1 MRAPL
6 PLALCATL
14 LTHGVARGT
23 DLEAPLRANYVKRG
37 MIAEKTADVNL
48 SEPLRY
54 LQAGPASSKRLVVLL
69 HGMVFTADT
78 WKWVGTIDAL
88 AEAGFR
94 VVALELKHYA
104 GEYASEAVRTSLLRS
119 FLKALGWPASPR
131 SVLVVAASA
140 GGSVGAPFVL
150 DPKTAPSVA
159 GYVSVSALGIRG
171 NASGPSSVPALLVW
185 GALDQPTSAK
195 EQAHER
201 RRGLRVI
208 PPSSRERTHA
218 RLDRYS
224 AGIRLGDTAFPTL
237 DLLHAVS
244 RHSARHRIGAL
255 TLVSLSRRRTSAPL
269 RRTSCASSPTRRTRP
284 T

>member
-1 MRAPL
+1 
-6 PLALCATL
+6 
-14 LTHGVARGT
+14 
-23 DLEAPLRANYVKRG
+23 

-159 GYVSVSALGIRG
+159 GYVS
-171 NASGPSSVPALLVW
+171 
-185 GALDQPTSAK
+185 
-195 EQAHER
+195 
-201 RRGLRVI
+201 
-208 PPSSRERTHA
+208 
-218 RLDRYS
+218 
-224 AGIRLGDTAFPTL
+224 
-237 DLLHAVS
+237 
-244 RHSARHRIGAL
+244 
-255 TLVSLSRRRTSAPL
+255 
-269 RRTSCASSPTRRTRP
+269 
-284 T
+284 

>member
-23 DLEAPLRANYVKRG
+23 DLEASLRANYVNRG

-201 RRGLRVI
+201 TFAAHQLCVLPDAPHPAYLKEPELFNALVVRFASSQTGALPGREHWSLRV
-208 PPSSRERTHA
+208 A
-218 RLDRYS
+218 
-224 AGIRLGDTAFPTL
+224 AAWG
-237 DLLHAVS
+237 
-244 RHSARHRIGAL
+244 GADEL
-255 TLVSLSRRRTSAPL
+255 
-269 RRTSCASSPTRRTRP
+269 
-284 T
+284 